1 MNNKISQQELAAL
14 FAARKELPKKQA
26 ELFVRT
32 MFEIVQEYVVKEGLV
47 KIKGLGTFKLINVE
61 SRASVDVSTGERIQ
75 IDSHSKIT
83 FTPDKALADQVNK
96 PFAGFTTV
104 ILNPGTKLEDMES
117 LELDE
122 SLLPELT
129 PEELAEDVE
138 AENLADVETEDELIA
153 EEEEDVAEEE
163 ETIPEDEGTE
173 DEELTDEKAGD
184 EAPEENEKQAEQAAK
199 PVEEET
205 MTKET
210 KMVDAEVIRQ
220 MVKNAVNKEMKKQRG
235 VVLSWGWV
243 ATCMLLIV
251 VMLIGSFMLGYYM
264 GGDIKAAIFD
274 QTVEKKADV
283 KTPKEVKSE
292 KTITATPKKTGE
304 TPAQS
309 KETSSPTKE
318 NKQDVK
324 AETAAP
330 QAPVELQ
337 VKPVEAKPAV
347 KYEQMPGG
355 AYEIVGV
362 KGEHVMK
369 AGDNLLRIARK
380 NYGDPGLANYI
391 VFFNHI
397 ENPDVVPLGATLRL
411 PELVKK

>member
-1 MNNKISQQELAAL
+1 MNNKISQQELAAS

-32 MFEIVQEYVVKEGLV
+32 MFEIVQEYVVKEGIV

-104 ILNPGTKLEDMES
+104 ILNPDTKLEDMES
-117 LELDE
+117 MELDE

-129 PEELAEDVE
+129 PEELAEDLGTEDLSAYEPKDEPMDKEEEIISNDEE
-138 AENLADVETEDELIA
+138 AEETSEADEEA
-153 EEEEDVAEEE
+153 EEEPKEEEVEVIEQPEEQPAELAEE
-163 ETIPEDEGTE
+163 D
-173 DEELTDEKAGD
+173 
-184 EAPEENEKQAEQAAK
+184 N
-199 PVEEET
+199 

-210 KMVDAEVIRQ
+210 KMVDAEVIQQ
-220 MVKNAVNKEMKKQRG
+220 MVMNAVSKEMKKQRG

-243 ATCMLLIV
+243 AACMMLIV
-251 VMLIGSFMLGYYM
+251 LMLIGSFLVGYYM
-264 GGDIKAAIFD
+264 GGDTRHPIFGAA
-274 QTVEKKADV
+274 VESKADV
-283 KTPKEVKSE
+283 TKAQEAQSAKQADAESKKKEEAQQKAKEAE
-292 KTITATPKKTGE
+292 KEDKAADAATP
-304 TPAQS
+304 
-309 KETSSPTKE
+309 
-318 NKQDVK
+318 
-324 AETAAP
+324 
-330 QAPVELQ
+330 APVELQ

-369 AGDNLLRIARK
+369 AGDNLLKIARK
-380 NYGDPGLANYI
+380 NYGDMELASYI

-397 ENPDVVPLGATLRL
+397 ENPDLVPLGATLKL